1 MAKNVK
7 PRVKVPKSAAAGET
21 ITVKTMISH
30 KMESGQRKD
39 SNGNKIPRSII
50 NRFTCD
56 FNGQNVI
63 DVTLEPAIS
72 TNPYL
77 QFDAVVP
84 EAGEFKFTWYD
95 DDGSVYDGYWKNDRM
110 EGQGF
115 YRSTNGSLY
124 EGEFQYL

>member
-21 ITVKTMISH
+21 ITLKTMISH

-39 SNGNKIPRSII
+39 SDGNKIPRSII

-72 TNPYL
+72 TNP
-77 QFDAVVP
+77 
-84 EAGEFKFTWYD
+84 
-95 DDGSVYDGYWKNDRM
+95 
-110 EGQGF
+110 
-115 YRSTNGSLY
+115 
-124 EGEFQYL
+124 